1 MYFAEVKHGYFEH
14 GKAFEAK
21 KESLLLRRLFI
32 VIMDAI
38 FL

>member
-21 KESLLLRRLFI
+21 
-32 VIMDAI
+32 I
-38 FL
+38 FPIFFEEWDWM